1 MQLAIKKQHEG
12 INREHCCVDLD
23 KVQREK
29 RASYVVKI
37 SACSV
42 NVPATVNRKAILPP
56 LLIPC
61 INSFW
66 DSHGAQW

>member
-1 MQLAIKKQHEG
+1 MQLAIKQQHEG

-42 NVPATVNRKAILPP
+42 NVPATVNPKAILPP

>member
-1 MQLAIKKQHEG
+1 MQLAIKKQHDG
-12 INREHCCVDLD
+12 INREHCCDNLD

-42 NVPATVNRKAILPP
+42 NVPATVNSKAIFPT
-56 LLIPC
+56 LLT
-61 INSFW
+61 
-66 DSHGAQW
+66 A